1 MPKILG
7 LDLGTNSIG
16 WALIDSENDE
26 NQIEAKG
33 VRIFS
38 EGVKIEKGIESSK
51 AAERTGFRA
60 ARRMKFRRKLRKYQT
75 LKVLIQNNMCPLS
88 LEELELWKQKKIY
101 PKNEEFINWLRTH
114 EDKNPY
120 FFRAKAVN
128 EKLVNPLQLGRALYH
143 LAQRRGFKSNRLEA
157 PDDDSQIENYKT
169 AIEHILE
176 DSETVSELNLN
187 LDEYLKEVETD
198 DKKTK

>member
-1 MPKILG
+1 MAKILG

-16 WALIDSENDE
+16 WAVVDE
-26 NQIEAKG
+26 EANQPILNKG

-38 EGVKIEKGIESSK
+38 EGVNKDSKGNEQSK
-51 AAERTGFRA
+51 AAERTKFSA
-60 ARRMKFRRKLRKYQT
+60 ARRMKFRCKLRKYQT
-75 LKVLIQNNMCPLS
+75 LKGLIQNNMCPLS